1 MRGHLTEACSGA
13 DNGGAYSRGVFKLG
27 YACLTLPDHVSAIC
41 SLSPEQASALHS
53 TFSREPEENT
63 RTFGRKSQGD
73 DMAAP
78 GASAVWLS
86 SSHLIT

>member
-1 MRGHLTEACSGA
+1 MCNAGHQFKIIEYNGFNALALKVLCSEI
-13 DNGGAYSRGVFKLG
+13 SKLLL
-27 YACLTLPDHVSAIC
+27 ASEQE
-41 SLSPEQASALHS
+41 PEQASALHS
-53 TFSREPEENT
+53 TFSRAPEENT

-86 SSHLIT
+86 SFTSDHIT